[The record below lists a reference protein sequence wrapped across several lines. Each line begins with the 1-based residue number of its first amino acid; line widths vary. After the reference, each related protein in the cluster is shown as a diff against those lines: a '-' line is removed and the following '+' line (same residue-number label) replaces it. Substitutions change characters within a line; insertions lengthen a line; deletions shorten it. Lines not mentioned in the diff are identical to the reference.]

1 MLGEE
6 IWKDTAHDL
15 SILNDV
21 GDAGG
26 AAGVILQYQKIAI
39 PIAHQIGPTNVDVN
53 VSRDVEVHELR
64 PETGRLPDVILGNH
78 AIAQNR
84 LAVIDVVQEEVERG
98 DSLFQ
103 TPLDFLPF
111 FGGNNSRNQIEWK
124 NSFRPLGVAIN
135 SESHALAQKSERR

>member
-15 SILNDV
+15 SILNDI
-21 GDAGG
+21 GDAGR
-26 AAGVILQYQKIAI
+26 AAGVILQHQKTAI
-39 PIAHQIGPTNVDVN
+39 PIAHQIGPANVDVN
-53 VSRDVEVHELR
+53 VLRNVEVHELR

-84 LAVIDVVQEEVERG
+84 LAVIDVVQEEVECG

-103 TPLDFLPF
+103 TAFDFLPF
-111 FGGNNSRNQIEWK
+111 LGGDNSWNQIEGK
-124 NSFRPLGVAIN
+124 TSLGPLRIAIN
-135 SESHALAQKSERR
+135 SKSDALAQKSE